1 MKNDIEIR
9 VCRTTSTE
17 KNSGG
22 IIEYFYSIEEALEY
36 LKRLQNEV
44 LSDSN

>member
-17 KNSGG
+17 KKSGG
-22 IIEYFYSIEEALEY
+22 VIEYFCNIEEALEY